1 MTGFLKTS
9 GIVDIG
15 YRWAKVNHLFKDDYI
30 YISYKEKLETA
41 TNEWGFTDYINYDI
55 CICGNDIIDI
65 VLAAERFSNCDT
77 SHVRAEIEKKRI
89 WLRDNEPE
97 EYARAVG
104 EDRNIFDLWIEKGYI
119 EKKLLI
125 DPKN

>member
-1 MTGFLKTS
+1 MGQ
-9 GIVDIG
+9 GQPP
-15 YRWAKVNHLFKDDYI
+15 FKDDYI
-30 YISYKEKLETA
+30 Y
-41 TNEWGFTDYINYDI
+41 
-55 CICGNDIIDI
+55 I